1 MKKKTIPS
9 YEKQISSLFRQA
21 RTNRSFL
28 SLDEGLRHLF
38 PATRPREFKVWKE
51 KIGKASIETELLL
64 FMALICGAQFR
75 MSRPDP
81 NKALGDL
88 WTWLTQGLHNKMDPD
103 LAELVIEA
111 LAPGIMKAI
120 DQRGYRR
127 GPDGPLIKKK
137 GRPPET
143 RGAWVAAFAAEEYL
157 RQMGMKSTR
166 AKEIAIEFI
175 AILLGRKEDKGDEKG
190 KKLELSEFYRT
201 RKKAP
206 ESIVK
211 ELTNELI
218 REYKF
223 LLEQDTIGSIDI
235 KPPENEIEKFAEW
248 NLRHKSLHSY
258 FIRMGYEGVCS
269 LVLSRMPRYLWEPF
283 WTL

>member
-1 MKKKTIPS
+1 M
-9 YEKQISSLFRQA
+9 
-21 RTNRSFL
+21 
-28 SLDEGLRHLF
+28 HLF
-38 PATRPREFKVWKE
+38 PDTRPKELKAWKE
-51 KIGKASIETELLL
+51 KTRAGSIETELL
-64 FMALICGAQFR
+64 FFTALICGAKFR
-75 MSRPDP
+75 VSRIDQK
-81 NKALGDL
+81 KAFEDL
-88 WTWLTQGLHNKMDPD
+88 WTWLTQGLHNRMDPE
-103 LAELVIEA
+103 LAEVVIEA
-111 LAPGIMKAI
+111 LAPGMMKAI
-120 DQRGYRR
+120 EERGYRR

-143 RGAWVAAFAAEEYL
+143 RGAWVAAFVVEEYL

-166 AKEIAIEFI
+166 AKELAIEFVS
-175 AILLGRKEDKGDEKG
+175 ILLGRKEDKGDEKG

-218 REYKF
+218 KEYKF
-223 LLEQDTIGSIDI
+223 MLEQDTIGSIDI

-269 LVLSRMPRYLWEPF
+269 IVLARMPRYLWEPF
-283 WTL
+283 